1 MSEEGVQIMTQMNM
15 SVQALVSVMK
25 RRQTMKE
32 AEIEMRQK
40 RAAPTKG

>member
-1 MSEEGVQIMTQMNM
+1 MLEEGAQIMTQMNM

-25 RRQTMKE
+25 GRQTLKE
-32 AEIEMRQK
+32 TKIEVREK